1 MKSRTITTVV
11 AACAAL
17 GLALTGCSQE
27 ASKDS
32 GSDGDKGKIKIGYI
46 SSWSDSRSTAFL
58 LEDQLEKLGYEP
70 ELETISEA
78 AILYAG
84 VANGDID
91 IYPSAWPEK
100 THKQYMDEYGD
111 KIEDISTYYDKAQN
125 TIVVPDYVDI
135 DSIDELKDN
144 ADKFDGKIVGIE
156 PGAGLTKVTKD
167 SMMPEYGLE
176 KDFELVTSSTPAMLT
191 ELGNAIDAKDDI
203 VVTLWRPF
211 WANNE
216 YPVKDL
222 EDPKGAMGDPEKL
235 HFTATKGF
243 SEEFSD
249 AADYIGNIKLDDK
262 QYGELEDL
270 VVNKHKDDGEKAIA
284 EWLKA
289 NPDAYEGELPDE
301 E

>member
-111 KIEDISTYYDKAQN
+111 KI
-125 TIVVPDYVDI
+125 
-135 DSIDELKDN
+135 
-144 ADKFDGKIVGIE
+144 
-156 PGAGLTKVTKD
+156 
-167 SMMPEYGLE
+167 
-176 KDFELVTSSTPAMLT
+176 
-191 ELGNAIDAKDDI
+191 
-203 VVTLWRPF
+203 
-211 WANNE
+211 
-216 YPVKDL
+216 
-222 EDPKGAMGDPEKL
+222 
-235 HFTATKGF
+235 
-243 SEEFSD
+243 
-249 AADYIGNIKLDDK
+249 
-262 QYGELEDL
+262 
-270 VVNKHKDDGEKAIA
+270 
-284 EWLKA
+284 
-289 NPDAYEGELPDE
+289 
-301 E
+301 